1 MELNKHWFAKPL
13 KPYLKFMACFK
24 LTREIVGVSN
34 ITSENLLIALIQP
47 PDNPD
52 EIVER
57 KSFTKTFTVSNEIK
71 QRSINVFTDL
81 YFNKEDDV
89 IDWMNKNVTKEY
101 FRLNNVQ
108 KMSEKESKG
117 LISDVIN
124 LLGSGLG
131 INLMDDE

>member
-1 MELNKHWFAKPL
+1 MELKKHWFAKPL

-24 LTREIVGVSN
+24 LTREIIGVKT
-34 ITSENLLIALIQP
+34 ITSENLLIALLQP
-47 PDNPD
+47 PDNPH
-52 EIVER
+52 EEVER
-57 KSFTKTFTVSNEIK
+57 KSFTKTFAVSNETK
-71 QRSINVFTDL
+71 QRAINVFTDL

-89 IDWMNKNVTKEY
+89 IDWMNKNITKEY

-131 INLMDDE
+131 INLMGDE

>member
-1 MELNKHWFAKPL
+1 
-13 KPYLKFMACFK
+13 MACFK
-24 LTREIVGVSN
+24 LTREIIGIKT
-34 ITSENLLIALIQP
+34 ITSENLLIALLQP

-117 LISDVIN
+117 LISDVVN

-131 INLMDDE
+131 IKLMNDE